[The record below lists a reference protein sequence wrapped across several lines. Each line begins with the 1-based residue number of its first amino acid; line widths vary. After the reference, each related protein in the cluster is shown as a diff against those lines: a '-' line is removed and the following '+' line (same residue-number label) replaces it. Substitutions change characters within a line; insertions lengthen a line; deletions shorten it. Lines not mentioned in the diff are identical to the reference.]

1 MLKNGNYLKHWKPP
15 VIIKQVLIFWYE
27 IDGQDLNDIRNN
39 ENFSIGIT
47 FFVVS
52 IFQNSTKHY
61 KNQNNK
67 LWTIKLEKHKE
78 NYISITTEI
87 KMKVVLHIFHAA
99 FFVLWALYWHQNK
112 NSRTF
117 LIIVKNR
124 IRISNSFVA
133 FILSK

>member
-67 LWTIKLEKHKE
+67 LWIIKLEKHKK

-87 KMKVVLHIFHAA
+87 KMKVVLHIFHTA
-99 FFVLWALYWHQNK
+99 FFILWALYD
-112 NSRTF
+112 
-117 LIIVKNR
+117 
-124 IRISNSFVA
+124 IRIKIQEHFWSLLRIALGFP
-133 FILSK
+133 ILLLLLF

>member
-99 FFVLWALYWHQNK
+99 FFVLWALHD
-112 NSRTF
+112 
-117 LIIVKNR
+117 
-124 IRISNSFVA
+124 IRIKIQEHFWSLLRIALGFP
-133 FILSK
+133 ILLLLLF